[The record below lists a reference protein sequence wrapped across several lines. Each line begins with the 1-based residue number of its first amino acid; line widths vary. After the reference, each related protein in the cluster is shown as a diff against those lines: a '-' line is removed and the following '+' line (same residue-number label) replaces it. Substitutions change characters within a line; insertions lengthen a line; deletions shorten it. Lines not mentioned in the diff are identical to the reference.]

1 MGLVPKTLRNKKSD
15 NINIREIG
23 LISLYH
29 GVVSNEPNYKNS
41 DINIVGR
48 FTV

>member
-1 MGLVPKTLRNKKSD
+1 MGLVPKTLRNKKSY
-15 NINIREIG
+15 NINIKEIG

-41 DINIVGR
+41 DIKILRRFIV
-48 FTV
+48 